1 MRNRF
6 IILFIIFFISGGYA
20 SSDTFK
26 FESSNIEVV
35 ENGDIIYATDGKA
48 ISLDGNL
55 EIKAEKFE
63 YEKKL
68 DILKTFNK
76 GSAFIK
82 SENIEIFFN
91 NSVIDQK
98 NLKIQADGNVE
109 IFQKDKKLRIFSD
122 IVYYNIRNS
131 EIKASGNVKVVDFE
145 NDLTIRTKEIIY
157 NKKNGLIN
165 SNFKTVLKDKT
176 KNTYGADE
184 FTFEIKKNIL
194 KIKNANF
201 RDLNNNNFKTSLA
214 YINTK
219 TNRLFGKDAVVNL
232 ENSTFNKDNEPRLK
246 GNSII
251 NDNDITEISKGVFT
265 TCKKNDSCPPW
276 KLSAEKIQHDKKKQ
290 TINYKNAL
298 LSVYD
303 VPVMYFPKFFHP
315 DPTIKRRSGFL
326 VPTIQNSG
334 NTGNYL
340 NVPYFFAI
348 SQNKDIT
355 FSPRF
360 YSEEKF
366 LIQNEFRQVNSNSNH
381 FSDFSF
387 FEEKG
392 DKSKNH
398 LFYNYNKSLKTNN
411 FQETDIELKIQK
423 TSNDTYL
430 KAHKLKSPLITNN
443 NVLENSFNLDL
454 YSNNLS
460 IETEVAAYETLN
472 KDNND
477 RYEYILP
484 KLNFVKKIENKTTL
498 NGDITFES
506 NNLVRSFDTNKIEKL
521 NINDFTFSSFPKIS
535 KFGFYNNYDL
545 VIKNSNTDTANS
557 EDYKE
562 GNNYYLSGLFQ
573 FNSTLPLIKE
583 NNDFQKILTP
593 KLSLKIAPNQT
604 KDDRNGTER
613 VDVNNIYSL
622 ARVTGNDTVEG
633 GISMAYGTDY
643 SIFDKLNQ
651 REKLNFKIAS
661 NLRLERNHDL
671 PIMNQIGEKNSNIFS
686 EILYSPNQY
695 ITTKYNTSLKNNLSD
710 TNYENLIGEFRLN
723 NLVTTFDYLNENN
736 TQNKNSYLTNT
747 TRYEWDENNSISYS
761 TRENKTSKL
770 TEYYNWIYQ
779 YKNDCLA
786 ASIEYNKDYYNDRDV
801 KPEESIFFKLT
812 IIPFGETSSPNLK
825 K

>member
-1 MRNRF
+1 M
-6 IILFIIFFISGGYA
+6 
-20 SSDTFK
+20 
-26 FESSNIEVV
+26 
-35 ENGDIIYATDGKA
+35 
-48 ISLDGNL
+48 
-55 EIKAEKFE
+55 
-63 YEKKL
+63 
-68 DILKTFNK
+68 
-76 GSAFIK
+76 
-82 SENIEIFFN
+82 
-91 NSVIDQK
+91 
-98 NLKIQADGNVE
+98 
-109 IFQKDKKLRIFSD
+109 
-122 IVYYNIRNS
+122 
-131 EIKASGNVKVVDFE
+131 
-145 NDLTIRTKEIIY
+145 
-157 NKKNGLIN
+157 
-165 SNFKTVLKDKT
+165 
-176 KNTYGADE
+176 
-184 FTFEIKKNIL
+184 
-194 KIKNANF
+194 
-201 RDLNNNNFKTSLA
+201 
-214 YINTK
+214 
-219 TNRLFGKDAVVNL
+219 
-232 ENSTFNKDNEPRLK
+232 
-246 GNSII
+246 
-251 NDNDITEISKGVFT
+251 
-265 TCKKNDSCPPW
+265 
-276 KLSAEKIQHDKKKQ
+276 
-290 TINYKNAL
+290 
-298 LSVYD
+298 SVYD
-303 VPVMYFPKFFHP
+303 LPVMYFPKFFHP

-326 VPTIQNSG
+326 IPTIQNSA

-387 FEEKG
+387 FKEKG
-392 DKSKNH
+392 INSKNH
-398 LFYNYNKSLKTNN
+398 LFYNYNKSLKTNS
-411 FQETDIELKIQK
+411 FKETDIELRIQK

-484 KLNFVKKIENKTTL
+484 KLNFVKKLENKTTL

-506 NNLVRSFDTNKIEKL
+506 SNLVRNFDTNKIEKL

-535 KFGFYNNYDL
+535 KLGFYNSYDL

-557 EDYKE
+557 ENYKE

-593 KLSLKIAPNQT
+593 KLSLKVAPNQT
-604 KDDRNGTER
+604 KDDRDGTPR

-622 ARVTGNDTVEG
+622 TRVTGNDTVEG
-633 GISMAYGTDY
+633 GISLAYGADY
-643 SIFDKLNQ
+643 SFFDKIDQ
-651 REKLNFKIAS
+651 KEKLNFKIAS
-661 NLRLERNHDL
+661 NFRLEKNDDL
-671 PIMNQIGEKNSNIFS
+671 PTINQIGEKNSNIFS
-686 EILYSPNQY
+686 EVIYSPNQY

-736 TQNKNSYLTNT
+736 TQNRNSYLTNT
-747 TRYEWDENNSISYS
+747 TRYDWDENNSLSYS
-761 TRENKTSKL
+761 TRENKTLNL

-825 K
+825 E